1 MAAGVCLWAL
11 AVAAIACAVKR
22 ERNKRLAAAN
32 DGHADEETGK
42 NGDDTHQRETGGE
55 GGIEEEDS
63 HTTSNPVPLTL
74 AGETTVT

>member
-11 AVAAIACAVKR
+11 AVAAIACAVKSAR
-22 ERNKRLAAAN
+22 KKRLAASNA
-32 DGHADEETGK
+32 DADEEAGK
-42 NGDDTHQRETGGE
+42 NGEEAHQRDTGGE

-74 AGETTVT
+74 AGRPQ